1 MPLDS
6 STTTAGDAV
15 SNLEPPSAYTRT
27 PATTALPAGTS
38 LFRIHQ
44 KRFPA
49 QAFNPVPSHRYYG
62 GGRFDSTHDDR
73 YGYLYAGEKP
83 ATAIAETMLRDLP
96 FDDTGA
102 RQLPAAAY
110 QGRRISALTVQT
122 DLELV
127 DLRTSPALAQVAQDT
142 WLTMADPRDY
152 AQTRHWGHW
161 IRSKSPSAAGYV
173 WYSRREVATLA
184 YVLFEDRIPSGA
196 IDHDPHNPGL
206 PTPDEQDFDTPRGN
220 RHLRR
225 LLGLYNVAIAR
236 P

>member
-1 MPLDS
+1 MPNLQPPAAYS
-6 STTTAGDAV
+6 GTPASTTLA
-15 SNLEPPSAYTRT
+15 
-27 PATTALPAGTS
+27 AGTTV
-38 LFRIHQ
+38 FRIHQ

-49 QAFNPVPSHRYYG
+49 EAFNPVPCHRYYG
-62 GGRFDSTHDDR
+62 GGRFDSTDDDV
-73 YGYLYAGEKP
+73 YAYLYAGQTP

-102 RQLPAAAY
+102 RQLPTAAY
-110 QGRRISALTVQT
+110 QGRRLSALSIKA

-142 WLTMADPRDY
+142 WLTMTDPRDY

-161 IRSKSPSAAGYV
+161 IRDQSPTASGYV
-173 WYSRREVATLA
+173 WYSRREAATEA
-184 YVLFEDRIPSGA
+184 YVLFDDRIPSGT
-196 IDHDPHNPGL
+196 IVEDPHHPDL
-206 PTPDEQDFDTPRGN
+206 PSAQEQDFDTSRGQ

-225 LLGLYNVAIAR
+225 RLAAYNVTIAR